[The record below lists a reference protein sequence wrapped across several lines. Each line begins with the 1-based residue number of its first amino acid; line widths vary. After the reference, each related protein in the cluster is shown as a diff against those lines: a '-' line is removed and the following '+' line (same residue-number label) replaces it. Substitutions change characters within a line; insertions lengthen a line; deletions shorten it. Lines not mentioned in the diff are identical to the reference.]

1 MTRREDVTRF
11 IAHTIEHFGKIDI
24 LINNVGGSSGFAPV
38 SEMTDES
45 WQEAS
50 AWILHSAFWASGP
63 ALRDM
68 ETRGFGRIINFSSIE
83 GRQANKSN
91 VSHYITFK
99 HALNGFTKAVAFEY
113 GDKGITCNAI
123 SPGAVETDLM
133 REAGPA
139 AAKSMGM
146 SYEQFKDNYAREAAI
161 KRLNTVGEVAAMAML
176 LVSEAGGGI
185 TGAVLSVVGG
195 TASPSSGDA
204 PRRPSPEQ
212 TM

>member
-1 MTRREDVTRF
+1 
-11 IAHTIEHFGKIDI
+11 
-24 LINNVGGSSGFAPV
+24 
-38 SEMTDES
+38 
-45 WQEAS
+45 
-50 AWILHSAFWASGP
+50 
-63 ALRDM
+63 M

-91 VSHYITFK
+91 VSHYITLK

-139 AAKSMGM
+139 AAESMGM

-161 KRLNTVGEVAAMAML
+161 KRLNTVEEVAAMAMP

-195 TASPSSGDA
+195 TASPTSRTNNVSS
-204 PRRPSPEQ
+204 RTQSL
-212 TM
+212 